1 MPRSLLHALV
11 RPFLLIALAGCAVG
25 TALAQE
31 EIAKA
36 EFVVEFD
43 PYYSDIGYNIPLTDK
58 PIPTI
63 TSDSEMVIY
72 RELIQ
77 DSFPPRYMTLEAS
90 VNPMPVL
97 GTYLKTH
104 QSGLYDSGQIGG
116 SGFNIIESLTAGF
129 QEPWAVSAFFGNVAK
144 LRRPGKTGG
153 GENYGYT
160 GYLFNAGM
168 KHIRNNMLV
177 DDDWAEM
184 EWKIKG
190 KLDYPGKR
198 LSWSLRGGAKLHRNP
213 DVNDIYYLAASR
225 SHTEVD
231 LPYLGWL
238 ENASLETRLHFL
250 QHGGKLV
257 RAELIAGK
265 KFPSSRFSIVPTLS
279 AGFMWNSPDE
289 YSGVLRVDTG
299 NRLTFVLRPSFE
311 F

>member
-1 MPRSLLHALV
+1 MSSPLRNRLLFVLFCYATGMAH
-11 RPFLLIALAGCAVG
+11 
-25 TALAQE
+25 AQE

-90 VNPMPVL
+90 INPMPVL

-104 QSGLYDSGQIGG
+104 QRGLYDSGKIGG

-129 QEPWAVSAFFGNVAK
+129 QEPWAISAFFGNVAK
-144 LRRPGKTGG
+144 LRRPGQPGG
-153 GENYGYT
+153 AENYGYT
-160 GYLFNAGM
+160 GYLINAGA
-168 KHIRNNMLV
+168 KHIKNNTMI
-177 DDDWAEM
+177 DDDWLEF

-190 KLDYPGKR
+190 KLDYPGRK
-198 LSWSLRGGAKLHRNP
+198 LSWSLRGGTKVHRNP
-213 DVNDIYYLAASR
+213 EINDIYYLAASR

-238 ENASLETRLHFL
+238 ENASIDMRLHFL
-250 QHGGKLV
+250 QRNGKPV

-265 KFPSSRFSIVPTLS
+265 KFPTPKLRIIPAFS
-279 AGFMWNSPDE
+279 AGFIWNSAEE
-289 YSGVLRVDTG
+289 YSGLLRDVTG
-299 NRLTFVLRPSFE
+299 NRLTFILRPSFE